1 MASYGYDIA
10 RGLIPGRADY
20 RLRGRVEGV
29 GQFTGKVEAR
39 ILKSR
44 LKLYSAFP
52 RNEMAVELKRV
63 VNSLRESDPHLALDY
78 LHALK
83 GMTSQEQFIQ
93 NWTLPTEFIAQALE
107 LKLVTI
113 ARVFKGSEIC

>member
-1 MASYGYDIA
+1 
-10 RGLIPGRADY
+10 LIPGRADY

-29 GQFTGKVEAR
+29 GQFTGIGRGENIEEQAKA
-39 ILKSR
+39 LFR
-44 LKLYSAFP
+44 LP
-52 RNEMAVELKRV
+52 TDEMAVELKRV

-93 NWTLPTEFIAQALE
+93 NWTLPTEFLGTGIGTKQAKQSRVSSQAL
-107 LKLVTI
+107 KI
-113 ARVFKGSEIC
+113 